1 MKKPSYTRTRLVVA
15 VAALCAAAAVL
26 LLLGEQGG
34 MTQSV
39 VGENGEVVAQLPVEE
54 GSRFSVTFKHSV
66 NQSDVREIYEISDGR
81 IFVEAC
87 EYAAFGAGVATEIE
101 EGQTLS
107 YTEDGKMLIEGIHR
121 EIPRLCYMVGRKND
135 HYLEFEGRRLN
146 ITDLYGE
153 IGTLTFTLT
162 H

>member
-1 MKKPSYTRTRLVVA
+1 MKKPSYTRKWPVVA

-26 LLLGEQGG
+26 LLFGRQRG
-34 MTQSV
+34 MTLSV
-39 VGENGEVVAQLPVEE
+39 VGENGTVVAAFPVAE

-66 NQSDVREIYEISDGR
+66 NQSDVTEIYEVCDGK
-81 IFVEAC
+81 IYVEAC
-87 EYAAFGAGVATEIE
+87 LYAAFGAGVATEIE

-107 YTEDGKMLIEGIHR
+107 YTEDGRMLIEGIHR

-135 HYLEFEGRRLN
+135 HFLEIDGTRLN

>member
-1 MKKPSYTRTRLVVA
+1 MKL
-15 VAALCAAAAVL
+15 LWILLGAAAAVL
-26 LLLGEQGG
+26 LLLGGQGD
-34 MTQSV
+34 MTLSV

-135 HYLEFEGRRLN
+135 HFLEFEGRRLN